1 MDSLM
6 MCIPDPG
13 ERAQDRDDNRKV
25 CKYAHNQHRVMVVA
39 VINEDQDHFEY

>member
-6 MCIPDPG
+6 VCIPDPR

-25 CKYAHNQHRVMVVA
+25 CKDAHNQHRVVVVA
-39 VINEDQDHFEY
+39 VINEDQDHFKY